1 MANPFALEQVTVPI
15 RNLPPALVGCRIVQ
29 LSDFHFDGQRLA
41 TSLLAA
47 VVAQVNALDPDLVVL
62 TGDYVTTESSPIFRL
77 SAYLRQ
83 LHSRYGVVAVLGNHD
98 NLSVGGRCTILRELN
113 RIGVQALWN
122 QVAYPLGPGLPVV
135 GLADLWSTEFN
146 PGPVIASL
154 PQHLPRLVLCH
165 NPDSAA
171 LLIPWR
177 VDLQLSG
184 HTHGGQIVLP
194 LLGPAP
200 ALTQTLQLKLWQR
213 LALRFPKVDPTQVR
227 VVHHWQWASG
237 LHGVGQ
243 NWLYVNRGLG
253 TYAPGRF
260 RCAPEVTLLRLVGE
274 GGEGTTGECPE
285 MGQNLAEADTVL

>member
-47 VVAQVNALDPDLVVL
+47 VVAQVNALAPDLVVL
-62 TGDYVTTESSPIFRL
+62 TGDYVTTDPSPIFRL
-77 SAYLRQ
+77 VPYLRQ

-98 NLSVGGRCTILRELN
+98 NLSVGGRCTILRELD
-113 RIGVQALWN
+113 RIGVQPLWN

-146 PGPVIASL
+146 PEPVMVSV
-154 PQHLPRLVLCH
+154 PPHLPRLVLCH

-171 LLIPWR
+171 LLTPWR

-200 ALTQTLQLKLWQR
+200 ALTQALQLKL
-213 LALRFPKVDPTQVR
+213 FPKADPTPVQVVR
-227 VVHHWQWASG
+227 HWQWASG

-260 RCAPEVTLLRLVGE
+260 RCAPEVTLLRLVK
-274 GGEGTTGECPE
+274 
-285 MGQNLAEADTVL
+285 AVDRD